1 MPNAAEELSRTPVPD
16 PAEDNAYFP
25 SPYSLSQYV
34 PPTTDFAGVRYENS
48 YTGGRWKILMIATEE
63 RYMLM
68 QNGTMF
74 STGNH
79 PVEML
84 LPLHHLKAA
93 GFGID
98 VATVSGNPAKL
109 ELWAM
114 PREDD
119 AVLATYSELS
129 AKLKKPQK
137 LSHVIADD
145 LGPDSDYLAIF
156 IPGGHG
162 VLLGIPDSE
171 EVRTVLDWAME
182 FDKYVI
188 TLCHGP
194 GALLAAGLDRDE
206 SPFRGYSLCVFPD
219 SLDTGVNIEIG
230 YIPGQMPWLV
240 GDNLRKQGVTIVN
253 TGITGQTH
261 VDRKLLTGD
270 SPLASNNLGLLA
282 AETLVNAVADD

>member
-34 PPTTDFAGVRYENS
+34 PSTTDFAGVRYENA

-68 QNGTMF
+68 ENGTMF

-84 LPLHHLKAA
+84 LPVHHLRAA
-93 GFGID
+93 GFDID

-114 PREDD
+114 PREDE
-119 AVLATYSELS
+119 AVLGTFHQMA

-137 LSHVIADD
+137 LSQVVAND
-145 LGPDSDYLAIF
+145 LGPDSDYIAVF

-162 VLLGIPDSE
+162 VLLGVPESE
-171 EVRTVLDWAME
+171 DVRTVLDWALE
-182 FDKYVI
+182 FDKYII

-194 GALLAAGLDRDE
+194 GALLAAGLDRE
-206 SPFRGYSLCVFPD
+206 TSPFSGYSLCVFPD
-219 SLDTGVNIEIG
+219 RLDTGVNPEIG

-240 GDNLRKQGVTIVN
+240 GENLLKQGVTILN

-282 AETLVNAVADD
+282 AETLVTAVAAG